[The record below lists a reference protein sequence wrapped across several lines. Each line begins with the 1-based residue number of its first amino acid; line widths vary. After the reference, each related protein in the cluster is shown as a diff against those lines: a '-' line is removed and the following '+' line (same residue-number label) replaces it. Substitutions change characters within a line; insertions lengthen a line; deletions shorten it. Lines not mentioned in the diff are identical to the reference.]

1 MAAKEKINLLEVI
14 PFRSAHITTKKES
27 DGTIV
32 IAFPR
37 FKYEWM
43 QRFLLPKDVVEA
55 HDEGIL
61 HFHDIDYF
69 CQKSL
74 SNCELVNL
82 EDMLQK

>member
-43 QRFLLPKDVVEA
+43 QRFFTTQRNVL
-55 HDEGIL
+55 
-61 HFHDIDYF
+61 
-69 CQKSL
+69 
-74 SNCELVNL
+74 
-82 EDMLQK
+82 